1 MPLMTI
7 PNAEMRR
14 WQDWASF
21 ALALW
26 LAVSPWLA
34 DYAGHDAAT
43 ANAAIVGLALAL
55 TAHFGF
61 SCDHLSTEWL
71 NLAGGLWLIAAPFA
85 LGFDSYVAS
94 VNAVTVGVFI
104 ALLSAG
110 VLQLDREVGRLWHRL
125 GHSR

>member
-1 MPLMTI
+1 MPPMTI